1 MGLHTSIEPTDLK
14 MKRIKTFIAAMIF
27 FVIICSWR
35 GIAATQDALPPAV
48 AGDPKNPVTVESN
61 PVLKPLRLITGI
73 ISRADGD
80 RCPMVPTCSAY
91 SAQAIQKHGL
101 LKGWIMTSD
110 RLMRCGRDELRLSDT
125 VLINGR
131 KRSHDPVSNNDF
143 WW

>member
-1 MGLHTSIEPTDLK
+1 MGLHTSIGPTDLK
-14 MKRIKTFIAAMIF
+14 MKRIKTFITAMIF

-48 AGDPKNPVTVESN
+48 VGDLTNPVADESN
-61 PVLKPLRLITGI
+61 PVLKPLRFITGI

-80 RCPMVPTCSAY
+80 RCPMVPTCSTY

-101 LKGWIMTSD
+101 LMGWIMTSD
-110 RLMRCGRDELRLSDT
+110 RLMRCGRDELHLSDT

>member
-1 MGLHTSIEPTDLK
+1 MKSNTLHIATLVFCVIFSLLTGLAAAQEDPTPD
-14 MKRIKTFIAAMIF
+14 RSQQHEDGAAQ
-27 FVIICSWR
+27 
-35 GIAATQDALPPAV
+35 T
-48 AGDPKNPVTVESN
+48 ESN
-61 PVLKPLRLITGI
+61 PVLKPLQLITGI

-101 LKGWIMTSD
+101 LKGWIMTCD
-110 RLMRCGRDELRLSDT
+110 RLMRCGRDELRLSDM

>member
-1 MGLHTSIEPTDLK
+1 MKNSTLYTAAFVFCLFFSVLTGL
-14 MKRIKTFIAAMIF
+14 AAAQEDP
-27 FVIICSWR
+27 VH
-35 GIAATQDALPPAV
+35 QDRRQQ
-48 AGDPKNPVTVESN
+48 GEIDKDESN
-61 PVLKPLRLITGI
+61 PILKPLRLITGI

-125 VLINGR
+125 VLIDGR